1 MGKDNR
7 QAEINEYL
15 ISMHIYCNM
24 LLLFGLIFSYKIHP
38 FIGCY
43 TTFNI
48 FIFLLLGLSNI
59 GIIVFYNKYCNDQE
73 NDNRFNWV
81 NIPCIVLPT
90 IISSIAIFTI
100 SNNVLFKETILFI
113 PVLIAASIMG
123 KNTGIFM
130 AFICSLILV
139 FHDLLTKDNIYIIK
153 VIESNII
160 FISVLF
166 IVGWFTGR
174 ITGIEAQHRKS
185 LNKSLLSLQ
194 KEIHLRNIAEEE
206 MRKLTRAVELSP
218 SIMIITDLSGNIEYV
233 NSKFKQITGFTS
245 VEIFNKN
252 IADPLVNH
260 NMDYSR
266 IWETVK
272 SGNEWSG
279 ELFSKK
285 KNGEIYIEYVSMIP
299 FKDNEG
305 VITHF
310 LRASENIT
318 ERKQMEKEIAR
329 LDKLNLVGEMAAG
342 IGHEIRNPMT
352 TVRGFLQLLASKEEC
367 VKYKEYYDLMIE
379 ELDRANSIITEYL
392 SLAKNKPV
400 SLRMVNLNSIL
411 ATIFPLIQA
420 DVLKRNNDVKMEIK
434 DVPDLILDENEIRQL
449 ILNLVRNSLEAMP
462 LGGNLTIKTF
472 QDKDFVVL
480 EVQDEGSGIPLELLD
495 KIGTPFFTTK
505 DEGTGLGLAVCFSIA
520 ARHNAS
526 IEVNTD
532 SSGTVFS
539 VKFCCHPTPKLLLK
553 EKNN

>member
-7 QAEINEYL
+7 QEEIKEYL
-15 ISMHIYCNM
+15 ISMHIYCSI
-24 LLLFGLIFSYKIHP
+24 LLWFGLIFSYKMHQ
-38 FIGCY
+38 FIG
-43 TTFNI
+43 TFSIYNI
-48 FIFLLLGLSNI
+48 FIFLLLGLSNVAVI
-59 GIIVFYNKYCNDQE
+59 SFFDKYCKARE
-73 NDNRFNWV
+73 NDNKFYWL
-81 NIPCIVLPT
+81 NILYIILPMT
-90 IISSIAIFTI
+90 ISSIAIFTI

-130 AFICSLILV
+130 AFICSLILIL
-139 FHDLLTKDNIYIIK
+139 HDFLTKDHIYIIK
-153 VIESNII
+153 IIESNLI
-160 FISVLF
+160 FISVLL

-233 NSKFKQITGFTS
+233 NSKFKQITGFAS
-245 VEIFNKN
+245 IEILSKN

-285 KNGEIYIEYVSMIP
+285 KNGDIYIEYVSIIP

-305 VITHF
+305 SISHF

-367 VKYKEYYDLMIE
+367 VKYKEYFDLMIE

-400 SLRMVNLNSIL
+400 SLRLANLNSIL

-434 DVPDLILDENEIRQL
+434 DIPDLILDENEIRQL

-462 LGGNLTIKTF
+462 SGGNLTIKTF